1 MSDLKEY
8 FMILAWGECPFCV
21 KAKALLLKEG
31 YEFEYIVLDHAP
43 SLLKNYKSI
52 YDNETVPIIVYHN
65 VEESYEKVI
74 GGYTDLVEHFREK
87 AEYDSGGNDPKS

>member
-21 KAKALLLKEG
+21 KAKALLLQEG

-43 SLLKNYKSI
+43 TLLKNYNLFMTMEQFQSLCI
-52 YDNETVPIIVYHN
+52 TM
-65 VEESYEKVI
+65 
-74 GGYTDLVEHFREK
+74 
-87 AEYDSGGNDPKS
+87 

>member
-1 MSDLKEY
+1 MSEPKEY

-21 KAKALLLKEG
+21 KAKALLLQEG
-31 YEFEYIVLDHAP
+31 YEFEYIILDHAP

-65 VEESYEKVI
+65 VEEGYEKVI
-74 GGYTDLVEHFREK
+74 GGYTDLVKHFENETK
-87 AEYDSGGNDPKS
+87 

>member
-1 MSDLKEY
+1 MNNLKEY
-8 FMILAWGECPFCV
+8 FMVLAWDECPFCI
-21 KAKALLLKEG
+21 KAKALLLERG

-65 VEESYEKVI
+65 IEDSYEKVI
-74 GGYTDLVEHFREK
+74 GGYTDLVKYFEEEEQGH
-87 AEYDSGGNDPKS
+87 S